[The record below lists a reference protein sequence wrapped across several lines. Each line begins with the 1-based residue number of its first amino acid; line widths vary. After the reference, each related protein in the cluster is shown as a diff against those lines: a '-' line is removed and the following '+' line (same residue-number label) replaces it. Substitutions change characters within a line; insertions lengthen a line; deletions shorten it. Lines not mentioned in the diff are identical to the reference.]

1 MNPCLVSILG
11 QQPAISTLVTN
22 RPVPLT
28 SAEAHCIPCEDSV
41 NDTTSEDHRLSST
54 YTRCGDAI
62 PIPPIDDT
70 IGNTHSAYILNIV

>member
-22 RPVPLT
+22 RPVHLT
-28 SAEAHCIPCEDSV
+28 AAEAHCIPCEDSV
-41 NDTTSEDHRLSST
+41 NDTTSEGHRLSST

-62 PIPPIDDT
+62 NPIDDT
-70 IGNTHSAYILNIV
+70 FGNTHSAYILNIV